1 MQATRQPTF
10 SEPRTALAVPI
21 LAVVFAAGTVLGM
34 VIGVQAPGFGNQ
46 VVTVPAGDH
55 SYDALEDTRA
65 DRGLSVFI
73 GDHSYDAL
81 EDTRADRGLSVP
93 AGDHSYDALEDTR
106 ADRGLD

>member
-1 MQATRQPTF
+1 MHATNTRQIVD
-10 SEPRTALAVPI
+10 PRAGLA
-21 LAVVFAAGTVLGM
+21 AVAAAVIFAAGIALGSA
-34 VIGVQAPGFGNQ
+34 IDLDGPA
-46 VVTVPAGDH
+46 AGDPTLSVPVGDR

-65 DRGLSVFI
+65 DRGLSIPV